1 MNCTA
6 LLFRYLSDH
15 IGVTS
20 LFNRKYSIDFL
31 LNLAYNHIHQWHSVR
46 KKTHDLYRGFFLCL
60 RTQKRDS
67 FRYLSDQLSIMIF
80 SFS

>member
-20 LFNRKYSIDFL
+20 LFNRKHSIDFL

>member
-46 KKTHDLYRGFFLCL
+46 KKTGNL
-60 RTQKRDS
+60 K
-67 FRYLSDQLSIMIF
+67 
-80 SFS
+80 

>member
-31 LNLAYNHIHQWHSVR
+31 LHLAYNHIHQWHSVR

-67 FRYLSDQLSIMIF
+67 FRYLSDQLSIMGL
-80 SFS
+80 

>member
-20 LFNRKYSIDFL
+20 LFNRKYSMSTEID
-31 LNLAYNHIHQWHSVR
+31 NVSKIIKH
-46 KKTHDLYRGFFLCL
+46 
-60 RTQKRDS
+60 
-67 FRYLSDQLSIMIF
+67 
-80 SFS
+80 

>member
-46 KKTHDLYRGFFLCL
+46 KKTHDLYRG
-60 RTQKRDS
+60 QWS
-67 FRYLSDQLSIMIF
+67 QLKKLALF
-80 SFS
+80 YCSFSYYECIFVRM

>member
-46 KKTHDLYRGFFLCL
+46 KKTHDLNRGFFLCL